1 MKYFISG
8 TDLIIL
14 INSLIDI
21 EEKKNPIDKT
31 MIWRYLFMIT
41 DIDWKKYYEIDFSYD
56 KKYEQDVLFI
66 DDIFK
71 TSKKNKD
78 LLEWRGYCIAKVLDV

>member
-21 EEKKNPIDKT
+21 EEKKKSKNKT
-31 MIWRYLFMIT
+31 MMWRYLFMIT

-66 DDIFK
+66 KDIFK

-78 LLEWRGYCIAKVLDV
+78 LLEWRGYYIAKVLDV

>member
-21 EEKKNPIDKT
+21 EEKKKSKNKT
-31 MIWRYLFMIT
+31 MMWKYLFMII
-41 DIDWKKYYEIDFSYD
+41 DVDWKKYYEINFFHD
-56 KKYEQDVLFI
+56 KEYGQDVLFI

-78 LLEWRGYCIAKVLDV
+78 LLEWRGYYIAKVLDV

>member
-66 DDIFK
+66 KDIFK

-78 LLEWRGYCIAKVLDV
+78 LLEWRGYYIAKVLDV